1 MSKDEDIDVIAHKS
15 TMAKFTVKGGTR
27 PAIEKAIEE
36 KLRSSDMVWEDDSYG
51 INVVCVS
58 QDKQNVWRPRKR
70 FKVPDDGGE

>member
-15 TMAKFTVKGGTR
+15 TIAKFTVKGGTR

-36 KLRSSDMVWEDDSYG
+36 KLRSKDIVWDGGPDG
-51 INVVCVS
+51 INVVCIS

-70 FKVPDDGGE
+70 FNEPKNSGE

>member
-1 MSKDEDIDVIAHKS
+1 MATDEEIDVIARKTS
-15 TMAKFTVKGGTR
+15 LAQFTVPAGTR
-27 PAIEKAIEE
+27 PEIEKAIEE